1 MLFTVGNLV
10 TLAIVIAMFVAYHLL
25 TADNRSLEKLKR
37 LGDRLKDE
45 LSAFV
50 DSKAEEVK
58 HYGIELDV
66 QQKAAKV
73 VLEKIQ
79 EAQTTIDAESDSIT
93 KIAERFREYDETLAR
108 LMDMTKR
115 VDQNIAHL
123 AAQNEFIENLA
134 RRIEAAGK
142 KMNAIENEM
151 PSLRE
156 QFARDAKQILDGFR
170 DDILAQL
177 HERLDGII
185 VQFEQA
191 RGDAVQAIAKA
202 AELRQQID
210 HIAELSLQKAM
221 ERAHT
226 IEDEAFRTLRGKLAA
241 DSEALMRQTD
251 AVLMKMR
258 TEVSTQIQQLRA
270 ELEQLASETKK
281 AGEDSRA
288 ALGEAEQQAQ
298 KRVEALDQKVK
309 DALNAL
315 AVQSK
320 AQIEEMASR
329 LGEAKEAASTMSSE
343 MERLRNQAA
352 EIASSLEAQ
361 MHRVSQDLEEKFS
374 SFGQAL
380 EAHRVSFEKDFLSEL
395 ESLRAMLAETRGRT
409 EELRAAAEGNIASAL
424 NGLEEQV
431 QKELEARRE
440 NLDARLEA
448 WLSEMDARMRK
459 IQQDAIEHRKAEEAR
474 LAVEVNAEL
483 KKLKDSL
490 YTQVQKLERDIDALK
505 KV

>member
-37 LGDRLKDE
+37 LGDRLRDE
-45 LSAFV
+45 LSTFV

-134 RRIEAAGK
+134 RRVESAGK
-142 KMNAIENEM
+142 KMNAIEDEM
-151 PSLRE
+151 PRLRE
-156 QFARDAKQILDGFR
+156 QFAQDAKQILDGFR

-185 VQFEQA
+185 AEFEQA
-191 RGDAVQAIAKA
+191 RGDAAQAVAKA
-202 AELRQQID
+202 AELRQQIER
-210 HIAELSLQKAM
+210 IAELSLQKAM
-221 ERAHT
+221 ERAQS

-241 DSEALMRQTD
+241 DSEAL
-251 AVLMKMR
+251 
-258 TEVSTQIQQLRA
+258 
-270 ELEQLASETKK
+270 
-281 AGEDSRA
+281 
-288 ALGEAEQQAQ
+288 
-298 KRVEALDQKVK
+298 DQKVR

-315 AVQSK
+315 ALQSK

-343 MERLRNQAA
+343 MERLRSQSA

-395 ESLRAMLAETRGRT
+395 ESLRAMLAETRGRM

-424 NGLEEQV
+424 NGLEVKV
-431 QKELEARRE
+431 QQELEARRE
-440 NLDARLEA
+440 NLDTQLEA

-474 LAVEVNAEL
+474 IAVEVNTEL